1 MGNNNCC
8 LKNSDESNI
17 DDSYDEDED
26 YLRLTKLNYDNRLNK
41 SKGKPLNDNMHLGS
55 NVRKYNNFSSSQGQL
70 RNLRASGMLP
80 PLSMPNKP

>member
-26 YLRLTKLNYDNRLNK
+26 YLRMTKINYDRLNK
-41 SKGKPLNDNMHLGS
+41 SKGKPLNDNMH
-55 NVRKYNNFSSSQGQL
+55 
-70 RNLRASGMLP
+70 
-80 PLSMPNKP
+80 